1 MLADLWIWLSPI
13 DMIFQNSLMKKYHF
27 PVRPNGYKMSDIVA
41 ASRLPFHPFTY
52 LTPIRLRLVRT
63 SPSKHDIV
71 EISQWPEI
79 FLPNFHQQCYDFS
92 YPCFFFQNNSI
103 FPHSKYNSLT
113 FPWPRKIFLWQ
124 FPDLWKPCFDFGGI
138 TPWNYWYQHVSR

>member
-79 FLPNFHQQCYDFS
+79 FLPNFHQQCFDFS
-92 YPCFFFQNNSI
+92 YPCFFFFKTIQFSLIQN
-103 FPHSKYNSLT
+103 
-113 FPWPRKIFLWQ
+113 
-124 FPDLWKPCFDFGGI
+124 I
-138 TPWNYWYQHVSR
+138 TPWLSPDREPDRAKFFSDNFLTCENPVSILEA